1 MATDRGREFLFKNK
15 GKDSEVYFDVLQYI
29 LVLPRYHQVYSWC
42 IELAIFISRRSDCK
56 LPWNW

>member
-29 LVLPRYHQVYSWC
+29 LVLPRYHQVYS
-42 IELAIFISRRSDCK
+42 
-56 LPWNW
+56 